1 MKMSWKIPAIAGIVM
16 VVLNVVLFAIP
27 FNKTATFW
35 ISDAAVLV
43 AIVAQ
48 IPISAIA
55 FKNNSTLTSKV
66 YGWPIMSVGLRYLAV
81 ITGCAI
87 VFIVLSGS
95 VKHFPIW
102 ISIVVYVVLYG
113 AAAIG
118 LIASESTRN
127 FVQAQDIKLED
138 RTVFMRKLYTE
149 ANALKGSASD
159 REIIGTLTK
168 VAEKIRFSDPTSSEE
183 LFEQE
188 NELYTIF
195 DDLKDA
201 VKTRDT
207 EKVKEIS
214 EKFIQQ
220 LEIRNAMCKHA
231 KREIKM

>member
-35 ISDAAVLV
+35 ISDAAVLG

-66 YGWPIMSVGLRYLAV
+66 YGWPIMMVGLRYLAV

-87 VFIVLSGS
+87 VLIVLSGS
-95 VKHFPIW
+95 VKRFPIW
-102 ISIVVYVVLYG
+102 VSIVVYVVLYG

-138 RTVFMRKLYTE
+138 RTVFMRKLYAE
-149 ANALKGSASD
+149 ANALKGSVSD
-159 REIIGTLTK
+159 REIVGILTK
-168 VAEKIRFSDPTSSEE
+168 VAEEIRFSDPTSSEA

-188 NELYTIF
+188 NELYEIF
-195 DDLKDA
+195 GDLKEA
-201 VKTRDT
+201 VKAKDLERT
-207 EKVKEIS
+207 KGLG
-214 EKFIQQ
+214 EKFTQQ
-220 LEIRNAMCKHA
+220 LEVRNAMCRRTK
-231 KREIKM
+231 KN